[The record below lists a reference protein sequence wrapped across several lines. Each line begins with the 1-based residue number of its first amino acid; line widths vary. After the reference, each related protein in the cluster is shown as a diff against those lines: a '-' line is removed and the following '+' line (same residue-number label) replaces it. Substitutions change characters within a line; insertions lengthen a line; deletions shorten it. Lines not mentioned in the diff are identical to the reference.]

1 MRALNGV
8 RHLVVAGIAVLQL
21 LTGAGAASAQG
32 VPPSTTTTT
41 SEAPSVI
48 TLPTT
53 TTTAVPTTTTLA
65 TTATESTTTTETEP
79 ATTAPT
85 TAPTAAPTT
94 TEVPTTTSTF
104 VPPLGLPDDG
114 SGGEP
119 SVSGQLEDL
128 PRLDPGVGSPTVPV
142 MLSLGGTATAV
153 AIMAVQWLR
162 TRG

>member
-1 MRALNGV
+1 MRALNGI
-8 RHLVVAGIAVLQL
+8 RYFVVAGIAVLEW

-65 TTATESTTTTETEP
+65 TTTESTTTTEPEP

-94 TEVPTTTSTF
+94 TEAPTTTSTF